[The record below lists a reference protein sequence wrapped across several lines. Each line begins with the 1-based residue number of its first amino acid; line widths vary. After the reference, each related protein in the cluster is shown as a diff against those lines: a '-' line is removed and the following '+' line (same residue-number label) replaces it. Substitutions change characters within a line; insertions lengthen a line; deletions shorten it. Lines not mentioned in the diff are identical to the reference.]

1 MILLL
6 LYNRFIK
13 VKISLFGKINQL
25 QQYYLENKTI
35 NTYFCNLIFFL
46 NGKFDFITNYFS
58 IMTFDTIDKNL
69 LKLLQDDSKKTTKE
83 LSLKLNLSVTA
94 VYERIKK
101 LEKEG
106 IISNYVALLNRNK
119 IEKGFVVFCH
129 LKLMQHTKEFIS
141 QFEKE
146 VVRLNE
152 VLECFH
158 VSGDYDYILK
168 ICVKDMEEYR
178 EFMVTK
184 LTTLQHIGSTHSTF
198 MIGEVKNTTA
208 FSL

>member
-1 MILLL
+1 
-6 LYNRFIK
+6 
-13 VKISLFGKINQL
+13 
-25 QQYYLENKTI
+25 
-35 NTYFCNLIFFL
+35 
-46 NGKFDFITNYFS
+46 
-58 IMTFDTIDKNL
+58 MTFDIIDRNL
-69 LKLLQDDSKKTTKE
+69 LKLLQTDSKKTTKE
-83 LSLKLNLSVTA
+83 LSSKLNLSVTA

-146 VVRLNE
+146 VVLLNE

-198 MIGEVKNTTA
+198 MIGEVKNTTV
-208 FSL
+208 FEI

>member
-1 MILLL
+1 
-6 LYNRFIK
+6 
-13 VKISLFGKINQL
+13 
-25 QQYYLENKTI
+25 
-35 NTYFCNLIFFL
+35 
-46 NGKFDFITNYFS
+46 
-58 IMTFDTIDKNL
+58 MTFDAIDT
-69 LKLLQDDSKKTTKE
+69 KLLRLLQIDAKQTTKQ
-83 LSLKLNLSVTA
+83 LSAKLNLSVTA

-101 LEKEG
+101 LEREG
-106 IISNYVALLNRNK
+106 VIEKQVVLLNRNK
-119 IEKGFVVFCH
+119 IKKGFVVFCH

-146 VVRLNE
+146 VVLLNE

-168 ICVKDMEEYR
+168 IYVENMEEYR

-198 MIGEVKNTTA
+198 MIGEVKNTTV
-208 FSL
+208 FTL

>member
-1 MILLL
+1 
-6 LYNRFIK
+6 
-13 VKISLFGKINQL
+13 
-25 QQYYLENKTI
+25 
-35 NTYFCNLIFFL
+35 
-46 NGKFDFITNYFS
+46 
-58 IMTFDTIDKNL
+58 MTFDTIDKNL
-69 LKLLQDDSKKTTKE
+69 LKLLQTDSKKTTKE

-146 VVRLNE
+146 VVLLNE

-208 FSL
+208 FYM

>member
-1 MILLL
+1 
-6 LYNRFIK
+6 LYFHINRK
-13 VKISLFGKINQL
+13 
-25 QQYYLENKTI
+25 
-35 NTYFCNLIFFL
+35 YFQ
-46 NGKFDFITNYFS
+46 
-58 IMTFDTIDKNL
+58 MTLDATDK
-69 LKLLQDDSKKTTKE
+69 KLLQFLQEDSKQTTKE

-101 LEKEG
+101 LEREE
-106 IISNYVALLNRNK
+106 IISKYVVLLNRNK
-119 IEKGFVVFCH
+119 IQKGFVVFCH

-146 VVRLNE
+146 VVQLNE

-168 ICVKDMEEYR
+168 ICVENMEEYR

-198 MIGEVKNTTA
+198 MIGEVKNTTV
-208 FSL
+208 FSI

>member
-1 MILLL
+1 MDA
-6 LYNRFIK
+6 
-13 VKISLFGKINQL
+13 
-25 QQYYLENKTI
+25 T
-35 NTYFCNLIFFL
+35 
-46 NGKFDFITNYFS
+46 
-58 IMTFDTIDKNL
+58 DK
-69 LKLLQDDSKKTTKE
+69 KLLQYLQEDSKQTTKE

-101 LEKEG
+101 LEREE
-106 IISNYVALLNRNK
+106 IISKYVVLLNRNK
-119 IEKGFVVFCH
+119 IQKGFVVFCH

-146 VVRLNE
+146 VVQLNE

-168 ICVKDMEEYR
+168 ICVENMQEYR

-208 FSL
+208 FLV

>member
-1 MILLL
+1 MDA
-6 LYNRFIK
+6 
-13 VKISLFGKINQL
+13 
-25 QQYYLENKTI
+25 T
-35 NTYFCNLIFFL
+35 
-46 NGKFDFITNYFS
+46 
-58 IMTFDTIDKNL
+58 DK
-69 LKLLQDDSKKTTKE
+69 KLLQLLQADTKKTTKE

-94 VYERIKK
+94 AYERIKK
-101 LEKEG
+101 LEREG
-106 IISNYVALLNRNK
+106 IIDSYVALLDRNK
-119 IEKGFVVFCH
+119 INKGFVVFCH
-129 LKLMQHTKEFIS
+129 LKLLQHTKEFIN

-146 VVRLNE
+146 VVQLNE

-208 FSL
+208 FTL